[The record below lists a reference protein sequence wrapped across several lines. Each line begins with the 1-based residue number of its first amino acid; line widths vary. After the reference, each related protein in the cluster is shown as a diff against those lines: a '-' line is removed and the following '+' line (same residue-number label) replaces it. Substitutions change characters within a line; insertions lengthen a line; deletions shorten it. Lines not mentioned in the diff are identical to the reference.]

1 MNGGRRIV
9 RIAAGSGQSGLDRGV
24 IGAIVRFQAG
34 PSPRIGAGSDPSTC
48 VSSYNCSERSRNQAA
63 DPRIGAVLA
72 CAASCVN
79 NCSEEEAL
87 LPPGSGCA
95 APAPE
100 QLFGP
105 EAAGQA
111 VLAAESLRTIVRAGC
126 LEGCTKKKSRKT
138 KTCSFSFINHNITK
152 DYHVAIY
159 IVIVANVVKIKKIN
173 LAVDSTCNDCYIYTI
188 LNKQKDKANE
198 VY

>member
-48 VSSYNCSERSRNQAA
+48 VSSY
-63 DPRIGAVLA
+63 
-72 CAASCVN
+72 

>member
-1 MNGGRRIV
+1 
-9 RIAAGSGQSGLDRGV
+9 
-24 IGAIVRFQAG
+24 
-34 PSPRIGAGSDPSTC
+34 
-48 VSSYNCSERSRNQAA
+48 
-63 DPRIGAVLA
+63 
-72 CAASCVN
+72 VN

-126 LEGCTKKKSRKT
+126 LEGCTKKRAGKPRPALFHLLT
-138 KTCSFSFINHNITK
+138 IT
-152 DYHVAIY
+152 
-159 IVIVANVVKIKKIN
+159 
-173 LAVDSTCNDCYIYTI
+173 
-188 LNKQKDKANE
+188 
-198 VY
+198 

>member
-34 PSPRIGAGSDPSTC
+34 PSPRIGAGSDPS
-48 VSSYNCSERSRNQAA
+48 
-63 DPRIGAVLA
+63 
-72 CAASCVN
+72 SCVN

-105 EAAGQA
+105 EAAGQT

>member
-1 MNGGRRIV
+1 MCERWLKNCSDR
-9 RIAAGSGQSGLDRGV
+9 SG
-24 IGAIVRFQAG
+24 IGA
-34 PSPRIGAGSDPSTC
+34 IGAGSGRNRG
-48 VSSYNCSERSRNQAA
+48 NCSVSGRSFPPNRSG
-63 DPRIGAVLA
+63 IGAFYLRLIVQLFGKKQ
-72 CAASCVN
+72 
-79 NCSEEEAL
+79 E
-87 LPPGSGCA
+87 PGSGPPNRGC
-95 APAPE
+95 PGLCSLLRE

-105 EAAGQA
+105 EAAGQT

-173 LAVDSTCNDCYIYTI
+173 LAVDSTSNDCYIYTI

>member
-1 MNGGRRIV
+1 MQLLR
-9 RIAAGSGQSGLDRGV
+9 L
-24 IGAIVRFQAG
+24 
-34 PSPRIGAGSDPSTC
+34 
-48 VSSYNCSERSRNQAA
+48 
-63 DPRIGAVLA
+63 
-72 CAASCVN
+72 N
-79 NCSEEEAL
+79 NCSDL
-87 LPPGSGCA
+87 KQQVRQSWRLSLFV
-95 APAPE
+95 
-100 QLFGP
+100 QLFGQVAWK
-105 EAAGQA
+105 AAQ
-111 VLAAESLRTIVRAGC
+111 
-126 LEGCTKKKSRKT
+126 KKKSRKT

>member
-1 MNGGRRIV
+1 VNGDRRIV

-34 PSPRIGAGSDPSTC
+34 PPPRIGAGSGPSTC

-63 DPRIGAVLA
+63 DPRIGVVLA
-72 CAASCVN
+72 CAAPCVN

-87 LPPGSGCA
+87 LPPGSDCA

-100 QLFGP
+100 QLFGL
-105 EAAGQA
+105 EAAGQ
-111 VLAAESLRTIVRAGC
+111 AAESLRTIVRAGC

-152 DYHVAIY
+152 D
-159 IVIVANVVKIKKIN
+159 
-173 LAVDSTCNDCYIYTI
+173 LSCCYIYS
-188 LNKQKDKANE
+188 NCCK
-198 VY
+198 